1 MRMAICC
8 GIAFAAFLYIIINI
22 PLCAI
27 LNAPRVGE
35 TWGSVITSGR
45 PQKVVIWGIVQSVL
59 AIGLDLFIFI
69 LLISIIMKLHLSMKK
84 KIRLLAVFTVAAV
97 GVLACILSLVYRVE
111 AVNTNDGTWKYTSLL
126 LCNVVETVLAIIVS
140 CTPCFANF
148 TRAYLPKL
156 EIFKSLRSS
165 TNSDVKFKDDPNKSR
180 TGKWLKNPA
189 SHSSDRLKDT
199 YILQSTLL
207 AEMGMSTN
215 PILLLST
222 PCAREN
228 HLTCYIPKDV

>member
-1 MRMAICC
+1 MAICC

-45 PQKVVIWGIVQSVL
+45 PQKVVVWGIVQSVL

-69 LLISIIMKLHLSMKK
+69 LLISIVMKLHLSMKK
-84 KIRLLAVFTVAAV
+84 KIRLLAVVTVAAV
-97 GVLACILSLVYRVE
+97 VE

-126 LCNVVETVLAIIVS
+126 LCNVVEADLAIIIS
-140 CTPCFANF
+140 CTPGFANF
-148 TRAYLPKL
+148 ARAYLPKL

-165 TNSDVKFKDDPNKSR
+165 TDSDVKFKDDPNMSR

-189 SHSSDRLKDT
+189 SHSSDILKDT
-199 YILQSTLL
+199 YILQNTLL

-222 PCAREN
+222 LSAREN
-228 HLTCYIPKDV
+228 L